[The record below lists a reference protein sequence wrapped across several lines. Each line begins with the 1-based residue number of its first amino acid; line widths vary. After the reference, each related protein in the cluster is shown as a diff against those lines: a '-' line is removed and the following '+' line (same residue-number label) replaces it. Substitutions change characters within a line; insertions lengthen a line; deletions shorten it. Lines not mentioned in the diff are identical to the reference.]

1 MFIHGVLCVT
11 LLRFVIVLLLVLVIA
26 PSEENFD
33 RDQEHENDKS
43 EQATLKTFYFRCLDP
58 FRTAG
63 FALPL
68 NS

>member
-1 MFIHGVLCVT
+1 MNLERCVYSRSLCIT
-11 LLRFVIVLLLVLVIA
+11 LLRFALVLA

-33 RDQEHENDKS
+33 RDQEHENQKS
-43 EQATLKTFYFRCLDP
+43 EQATFENIYFRCLDP
-58 FRTAG
+58 FPTAG